1 MALAE
6 RLFHADS
13 EAVVDLLGL
22 LGGGGAADAVW
33 RLALA
38 GIDRLLRDLGL
49 EDEAALE
56 VLESMQDAFV
66 REHHADARLKKQMS
80 DRLRREQPDL
90 ETLLD
95 ARLDPGDPPDHP
107 LAPALAVFE
116 RRSQALAPVVG
127 ELAAAAAAGRL
138 DLTLAELA
146 PSFAHMFV
154 NRLLR
159 SGNRAQELVLYDF
172 LLRLTRSRR
181 MRRRALAES
190 AP

>member
-13 EAVVDLLGL
+13 EAVVDLLDL

-38 GIDRLLRDLGL
+38 GIDRLLGDLGL
-49 EDEAALE
+49 EDEAAIE

-90 ETLLD
+90 DALLD
-95 ARLDPGDPPDHP
+95 AGDDRGHP

-116 RRSQALAPVVG
+116 RRSHALAPVVG

-138 DLTLAELA
+138 DLTLGELA

-172 LLRLTRSRR
+172 LLRLRHSRR